1 MRRIMV
7 LGHADPVKTEFL
19 DVLEPFTHPAI
30 GVHSCFAV
38 IGIGRHRPFCRQ
50 SARRT
55 IMCGLEKRDFQGPA
69 AEVVIPASAGIQGA
83 KASLLA
89 LDPRFREGDE

>member
-19 DVLEPFTHPAI
+19 DVLEPFNHPAI
-30 GVHSCFAV
+30 GLHSGFAV
-38 IGIGRHRPFCRQ
+38 IGIGRYRPFCRQ
-50 SARRT
+50 SLWRT
-55 IMCGLEKRDFQGPA
+55 VMCGLEKRDFQNLAP
-69 AEVVIPASAGIQGA
+69 EVVIPARAGIQCSKTWEG
-83 KASLLA
+83 A